1 LIVAGSLADAVGLV
15 MLDLLGFV
23 QCVPVCLFCSL
34 FVEFFLACSC
44 MIPATD
50 LEVDE
55 VFLDRFR
62 VRQYFSLNYDACVQL
77 S

>member
-1 LIVAGSLADAVGLV
+1 
-15 MLDLLGFV
+15 
-23 QCVPVCLFCSL
+23 VCTCLLFCSL